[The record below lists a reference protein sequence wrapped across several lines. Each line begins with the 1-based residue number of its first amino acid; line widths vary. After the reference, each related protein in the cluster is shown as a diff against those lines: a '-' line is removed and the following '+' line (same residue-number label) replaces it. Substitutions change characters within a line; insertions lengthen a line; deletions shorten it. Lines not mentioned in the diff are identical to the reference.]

1 MNSTADRDE
10 LFRLLVN
17 RVRDYAI
24 FALDPQGI
32 IISWNE
38 GAERIKGYR
47 ADEIIGHHFSRFYP
61 EEANRTG
68 WPMTELRLAAA
79 EGRFEDEGWRVRKDG
94 SRFWANV
101 VITALHD
108 EKSGELRG
116 FAKITRDMTERRR
129 LETLES
135 DNRQM
140 TQFVAML
147 AHELRNPLA
156 PILMAATTASETS
169 LPTFTSTPRLSRR
182 CGSTASEPFTT
193 PQKLTSNIRRASSSP
208 MSSSRP

>member
-79 EGRFEDEGWRVRKDG
+79 EGRFEDEGWRVRTDG

-108 EKSGELRG
+108 E
-116 FAKITRDMTERRR
+116 
-129 LETLES
+129 
-135 DNRQM
+135 
-140 TQFVAML
+140 
-147 AHELRNPLA
+147 
-156 PILMAATTASETS
+156 
-169 LPTFTSTPRLSRR
+169 
-182 CGSTASEPFTT
+182 
-193 PQKLTSNIRRASSSP
+193 
-208 MSSSRP
+208 